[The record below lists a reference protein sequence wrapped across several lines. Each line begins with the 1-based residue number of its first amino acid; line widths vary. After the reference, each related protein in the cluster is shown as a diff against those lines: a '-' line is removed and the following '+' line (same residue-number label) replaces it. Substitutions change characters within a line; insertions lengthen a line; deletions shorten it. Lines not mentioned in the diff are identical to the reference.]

1 MRLIAYVYTYCWG
14 LDLLGCTGINNSPL
28 KDANNASD
36 TLGKH
41 KSCLSYLRLVVN
53 CLQESHIR
61 GSTALAGKTVRVAIF
76 MYFQR
81 KESAERSPQPY
92 KILRTLNKAKKLKL
106 RSENIVISSHKGG
119 GGV

>member
-1 MRLIAYVYTYCWG
+1 MQLIAYVYTYSGG

-41 KSCLSYLRLVVN
+41 KSRLSYLRFVVN
-53 CLQESHIR
+53 CLQESHIQ

-81 KESAERSPQPY
+81 KESTERPTQPY

-106 RSENIVISSHKGG
+106 WSENIVISSHKGG
-119 GGV
+119 GV

>member
-1 MRLIAYVYTYCWG
+1 MQLIAYVYTHSGG

-41 KSCLSYLRLVVN
+41 KSRLSYLRFVVN

-61 GSTALAGKTVRVAIF
+61 TGKH
-76 MYFQR
+76 
-81 KESAERSPQPY
+81 RSCRENSPRRHIY
-92 KILRTLNKAKKLKL
+92 VLSEKGVNRAAATTL
-106 RSENIVISSHKGG
+106 
-119 GGV
+119 